1 MLPLFR
7 RRASTVSIISIQRKS
22 FEIIGMSLAPLPL
35 DHEGPIAR
43 GAALLRL
50 MATAGR
56 RGMALTAM
64 SDITGLP
71 NSTVHRLLAQLV
83 RQRLAVQLDASRRYA
98 IGPLA
103 YELGLSAAQQFDV
116 RQVCR
121 PAMEKLATD
130 TAETVYLVQRSGL
143 EAVCIDLVPGPS
155 AVRVLT
161 LQVGSRRPLGLGA
174 GGLAILATLDDD
186 EREDVFSRVMGQ
198 IESEWR
204 FAPQELRESMARA
217 RLAHDAVIRN
227 RITPGVTAMGRSFK
241 DSLGQVLGAVTVAG
255 VNARMTESR
264 MSQHRQHLL
273 AATRA
278 IEKALRGQ
286 QWARYASDV

>member
-1 MLPLFR
+1 M
-7 RRASTVSIISIQRKS
+7 STER
-22 FEIIGMSLAPLPL
+22 LNLTR
-35 DHEGPIAR
+35 EGPIAR

-50 MATAGR
+50 LATAGW
-56 RGMALTAM
+56 RGMALTTLA
-64 SDITGLP
+64 DNTGLP

-83 RQRLAVQLDASRRYA
+83 RQRLAVQLDDTRRYA

-121 PAMEKLATD
+121 QAMEKLAAD
-130 TAETVYLVQRSGL
+130 CAETVYLVQRSGM

-155 AVRVLT
+155 TVRVVT

-174 GGLAILATLDDD
+174 GGLAILAALEPEEGD
-186 EREDVFSRVMGQ
+186 EVFQRVVGS
-198 IESEWR
+198 IATDWH
-204 FAPQELRESMARA
+204 FPAPELRESMLHARQ
-217 RLAHDAVIRN
+217 AHYAVIRN
-227 RITPGVTAMGRSFK
+227 RITPGVTALGKSFS

-255 VNARMTESR
+255 VNARMSDQRIE
-264 MSQHRQHLL
+264 QHVHSLQVT
-273 AATRA
+273 TRA

-286 QWARYASDV
+286 QWARYASSVSSG